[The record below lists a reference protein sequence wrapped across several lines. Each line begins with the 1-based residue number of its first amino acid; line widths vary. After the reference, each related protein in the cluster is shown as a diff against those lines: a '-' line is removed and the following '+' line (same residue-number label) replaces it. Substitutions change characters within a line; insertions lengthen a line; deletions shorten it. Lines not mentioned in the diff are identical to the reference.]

1 MGLLRVEDLVT
12 GKRSDG
18 KEAAGEACAEVYVT
32 GEYETAVNGEKQDG
46 FPAHVDLSTA
56 DKNNGGQEHNPT
68 LNIDRLGHLKLETV
82 DDLFGILQLK
92 KRRKERKI
100 HAHKKESKPEILP
113 ETVDQAAFL
122 KAAEENK
129 IAVVEKYLSD
139 GGDPNACDHFK
150 RSALHKACC
159 QGHIEVMKKLL
170 EAGASIENKDK
181 LDATA
186 VHWACRGGSLPALE
200 LLLNEGGKISSR
212 DKLYSTPLH
221 VAVRTGHYECAE
233 HLIHCGADISAKDR
247 EGDTPLHD
255 AVRINRFKMIKLLL
269 MYGAS
274 MKTKNNDGKTPMD
287 SLLAWQN
294 GAKNILCNFKEDE
307 ACPTH

>member
-12 GKRSDG
+12 GKRHDG
-18 KEAAGEACAEVYVT
+18 KEAGEACAEVCAA
-32 GEYETAVNGEKQDG
+32 GEYETAVNREKVDG
-46 FPAHVDLSTA
+46 FPTEPSPM
-56 DKNNGGQEHNPT
+56 DKNNSISQNHHNLT
-68 LNIDRLGHLKLETV
+68 LNIDRLGHLKLESV

-92 KRRKERKI
+92 KRRKERRI
-100 HAHKKESKPEILP
+100 LAQKKEPEPEILP
-113 ETVDQAAFL
+113 ETVDQVMFL
-122 KAAEENK
+122 RAAEENK
-129 IAVVEKYLSD
+129 LSVVEKYLSD
-139 GGDPNACDHFK
+139 GGDPNACDDFK
-150 RSALHKACC
+150 CSALHKASS
-159 QGHIEVMKKLL
+159 QGHIEVIKRLL
-170 EAGASIENKDK
+170 EAGALIENTDK

-274 MKTKNNDGKTPMD
+274 MKTKNNDAKTPME

-294 GAKNILCNFKEDE
+294 GAKNILSNFKEE
-307 ACPTH
+307 AVSPQ

>member
-1 MGLLRVEDLVT
+1 MYCRGRSVPEVT
-12 GKRSDG
+12 GKRCEG
-18 KEAAGEACAEVYVT
+18 KETGGACAEVYAA
-32 GEYETAVNGEKQDG
+32 GEYETAVNREKQDG
-46 FPAHVDLSTA
+46 FSIRADLSTA
-56 DKNNGGQEHNPT
+56 DSNRQNEDNLT
-68 LNIDRLGHLKLETV
+68 LNIDWLGHLKLETV
-82 DDLFGILQLK
+82 DDLFSILQLK
-92 KRRKERKI
+92 KRRKERKL
-100 HAHKKESKPEILP
+100 HAQKKEPEPEILP
-113 ETVDQAAFL
+113 ETVDQATFL

-129 IAVVEKYLSD
+129 LAVVEKYLAD
-139 GGDPNACDHFK
+139 GGDPNAYDHFK
-150 RSALHKACC
+150 RNALHKACS

-170 EAGASIENKDK
+170 EAGASIESKDK

-200 LLLNEGGKISSR
+200 LLLNEGGKINSR

-233 HLIHCGADISAKDR
+233 HLIHCGADICAKDR

-274 MKTKNNDGKTPMD
+274 MKTKNNDGKTPME

-294 GAKNILCNFKEDE
+294 GAKNILYNFKED
-307 ACPTH
+307 ASSPTP

>member
-12 GKRSDG
+12 GRRSDG
-18 KEAAGEACAEVYVT
+18 KEVAGEACAEVYAT
-32 GEYETAVNGEKQDG
+32 GEYETAVNSEKQDG
-46 FPAHVDLSTA
+46 FHAHADLSATV
-56 DKNNGGQEHNPT
+56 DKDQNEHNPT

-100 HAHKKESKPEILP
+100 LAQKKEAEPEILP
-113 ETVDQAAFL
+113 ETVDQPTFL

-139 GGDPNACDHFK
+139 GGDPNTSDHFR
-150 RSALHKACC
+150 RSALHKACS

-170 EAGASIENKDK
+170 EAGASIEQKDK

-269 MYGAS
+269 MYGAN
-274 MKTKNNDGKTPMD
+274 MKTKNNDGKTPME
-287 SLLAWQN
+287 SLLAWQS
-294 GAKNILCNFKEDE
+294 GAKNILCNFKEDA
-307 ACPTH
+307 ACTTH

>member
-1 MGLLRVEDLVT
+1 GNNLEIPDLKVM
-12 GKRSDG
+12 GKRCEG
-18 KEAAGEACAEVYVT
+18 EEAGGACAEVYGA
-32 GEYETAVNGEKQDG
+32 GEYESAVNREKQDG
-46 FPAHVDLSTA
+46 FSAHTDLSSA
-56 DKNNGGQEHNPT
+56 NSQDEDNLA

-82 DDLFGILQLK
+82 DDLFSILELK

-100 HAHKKESKPEILP
+100 RAHKKEPEPEIVP
-113 ETVDQAAFL
+113 ETVEQAMFL

-129 IAVVEKYLSD
+129 LAVVEKYLSD

-150 RSALHKACC
+150 RSALHKACFH
-159 QGHIEVMKKLL
+159 GHIEVMKRLL
-170 EAGASIENKDK
+170 EAGASTENKDK

-186 VHWACRGGSLPALE
+186 VHWACRGGSLPVLE

-233 HLIHCGADISAKDR
+233 HLIHCGADIGAKDR
-247 EGDTPLHD
+247 DGDTPLHD
-255 AVRINRFKMIKLLL
+255 AVRINRFKMIQLLL

-274 MKTKNNDGKTPMD
+274 MKTKNNDGKTPME
-287 SLLAWQN
+287 SLFVWQN
-294 GAKNILCNFKEDE
+294 GAKNILCNFKED
-307 ACPTH
+307 AASPTQ